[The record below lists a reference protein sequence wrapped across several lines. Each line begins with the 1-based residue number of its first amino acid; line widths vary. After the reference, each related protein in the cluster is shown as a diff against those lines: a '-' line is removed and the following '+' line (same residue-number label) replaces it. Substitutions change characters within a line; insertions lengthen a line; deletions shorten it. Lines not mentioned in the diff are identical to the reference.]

1 MKVVI
6 DTNVLRATIKKSN
19 FEHFIYEAFKSEA
32 FLWVVSTEIL
42 MEYEEKLTEFY
53 SSYTA
58 QLVLGVLE
66 NANNTVFTEP
76 SFKWDLIIEDPDDN
90 KFSDLAISSNAY
102 LVTRDKHFKIFN
114 KIQFPK
120 LTVVSPEEFREIIK
134 C

>member
-1 MKVVI
+1 
-6 DTNVLRATIKKSN
+6 
-19 FEHFIYEAFKSEA
+19 
-32 FLWVVSTEIL
+32 
-42 MEYEEKLTEFY
+42 MEYKEKLTEFY

-102 LVTRDKHFKIFN
+102 LVTRDKHFKIFK